1 MYCSIPQAVSFQESV
16 LAWSE
21 RYGRRDLPWQ
31 NPRTP
36 YRVWVSEIMLQQTRV
51 ATVIPYFLR
60 FMELFPD
67 LRTLAKADLE
77 RVLGIWSGLGYY
89 RRAQNLHQTARI
101 VSECFH
107 GSLPT
112 DLGQLTALPGIGRS
126 TAGAILSLGY
136 DIAAPILDGNVKRV
150 LSRFWGIEGWPGDSR
165 IEKELWRL
173 SEWLTPTARCGQYNQ
188 ALMDL
193 GASICLPKS
202 PRCEYCPLA
211 DSCLA
216 HAQNRVLELPTRRPH
231 QPLPVRSAFFL
242 LLVETTGRVYLEKR
256 PPTGIWANLWCLP
269 EFASLEEIRH
279 WCERQGWIDLR
290 LEQLPG
296 RRHTFSHFHLD
307 YTPVVGRGVP
317 RRTRVQEQAKTAW
330 FLPSGKLDI
339 GVPAPV
345 RRLLAEIS
353 GDY

>member
-1 MYCSIPQAVSFQESV
+1 MHRTTPQAVGFQDSV

-21 RYGRRDLPWQ
+21 RCGRRDLPWQ

-51 ATVIPYFLR
+51 ATVVPYFLR
-60 FMELFPD
+60 FTEQFPD
-67 LRTLAKADLE
+67 LGALARADLE
-77 RVLGIWSGLGYY
+77 RVLGLWSGLGYY
-89 RRAQNLHQTARI
+89 RRARNLHQTARI

-107 GSLPT
+107 GNLPT
-112 DLGQLTALPGIGRS
+112 DLEQLAALPGIGRS

-136 DIAAPILDGNVKRV
+136 GIAAPILDGNVKRV

-173 SEWLTPTARCGQYNQ
+173 SEWLTPAARCAQYNQ

-193 GASICLPKS
+193 GALICLPKS
-202 PRCEYCPLA
+202 PRCECCPLA

-216 HAQNRVLELPTRRPH
+216 RAQNRGMELPTPRPN

-256 PPTGIWANLWCLP
+256 PPTGVWADLWCFP
-269 EFASLEEIRH
+269 EFASLEDLRH
-279 WCERQGWIDLR
+279 WCERRGLIDFR
-290 LEQLPG
+290 LERLPE

-307 YTPVVGRGVP
+307 YTPVVVRDV
-317 RRTRVQEQAKTAW
+317 RHWVRVEEKARTAW
-330 FLPSGKLDI
+330 LLPQGDPEI
-339 GVPAPV
+339 GVPTPV

-353 GDY
+353 DGS